1 MLINNDFMFKR
12 DIYNQLQEWAAR
24 TGRKPLVL
32 RGARQ
37 VGKTTLVNEFARNFE
52 NYLHL
57 NLEREEDARLFQGT
71 DKVQEIVQI
80 ACFQK
85 NVLLREGRTL
95 LFIDEIQNV
104 PKAVALLRYFYEDM
118 PELYVIAAG
127 SRLQSL
133 LKERISFPVGRVE
146 YMQLSPCTFGE
157 YLTAMG
163 EEHYRTAID
172 EVSLP
177 SVLHEEA
184 MSRFHRY
191 TLIGGMPE
199 VVADYA
205 ENRDLVRL
213 KSIYNSLLKGYNED
227 VEKYAPTQL
236 QTHVI
241 RHILRTGWNKAGQ
254 TIRLGNFGESSYNS
268 KEVREAF
275 NILEK
280 AFILHLVYPVT
291 AVHAPVLPALKR
303 APKLMWL
310 DTGLVNFAANI
321 QTEVLHDRTLMDT
334 WQGAIAEHIV
344 AQQLQVLLDGQYIS
358 DLHFWVRDKQGSN
371 AEADFIW
378 QKGTQIIPIEV
389 KCGNNAHLRSIHSF
403 MDLSGGDLAIR
414 IWNAPYSVDDV
425 KTVAGKSFRLINLPF
440 YYLGSLPKILS
451 SI

>member
-1 MLINNDFMFKR
+1 M
-12 DIYNQLQEWAAR
+12 
-24 TGRKPLVL
+24 
-32 RGARQ
+32 
-37 VGKTTLVNEFARNFE
+37 
-52 NYLHL
+52 
-57 NLEREEDARLFQGT
+57 
-71 DKVQEIVQI
+71 
-80 ACFQK
+80 
-85 NVLLREGRTL
+85 
-95 LFIDEIQNV
+95 
-104 PKAVALLRYFYEDM
+104 
-118 PELYVIAAG
+118 
-127 SRLQSL
+127 
-133 LKERISFPVGRVE
+133 GRVE

-163 EEHYRTAID
+163 EGHYRTAID
-172 EVSLP
+172 EISLP
-177 SVLHEEA
+177 SALHEEA

-205 ENRDLVRL
+205 ENGDLVRL

-236 QTHVI
+236 QTYVI

-254 TIRLGNFGESSYNS
+254 TIKLGNFGESTYNS
-268 KEVREAF
+268 KEVREASIF
-275 NILEK
+275 WKK

-291 AVHAPVLPALKR
+291 AMHAPALPALKR

-344 AQQLQVLLDGQYIS
+344 AQQLQVLLDEQYIS

-371 AEADFIW
+371 AETDFVW

-389 KCGNNAHLRSIHSF
+389 KCGKNAHLRSLHSF
-403 MDLSGGDLAIR
+403 MDLSGGDLAVR
-414 IWNAPYSVDDV
+414 IWSGPYSIDDV

>member
-1 MLINNDFMFKR
+1 MFKR
-12 DIYNQLQEWAAR
+12 DVYRKLQEWAAR

-71 DKVQEIVQI
+71 DKVQEIVRI

-85 NVLLREGRTL
+85 NLSIREGRTL

-118 PELYVIAAG
+118 PQLYVIAAG

-146 YMQLSPCTFGE
+146 YMQLAPCSFGE
-157 YLTAMG
+157 YLVATG
-163 EEHYRTAID
+163 DEQYRAAID

-177 SVLHEEA
+177 TLLHTEA
-184 MSRFHRY
+184 MARFHRY
-191 TLIGGMPE
+191 ALIGGMPE
-199 VVADYA
+199 VVANYA
-205 ENRDLVRL
+205 SYEDLVRL
-213 KSIYNSLLKGYNED
+213 KPIYNSLLKGYNED

-236 QTHVI
+236 QTQVI

-254 TIRLGNFGESSYNS
+254 TIKLGNFGESNYNS

-275 NILEK
+275 GILEK
-280 AFILHLVYPVT
+280 AFILNLVYPIT
-291 AVHAPVLPALKR
+291 AVSAPAVSALRR

-321 QTEVLHDRTLMDT
+321 QTEFLHDDTLMDT

-344 AQQLQVLLDGQYIS
+344 AQQLSVLLEDQYVS
-358 DLHFWVRDKQGSN
+358 DLHFWVRDKQGTS
-371 AEADFIW
+371 AETDFVW
-378 QKGTQIIPIEV
+378 QRGSQIIPIEV
-389 KCGNNAHLRSIHSF
+389 KCGHNAHLRSLHSF
-403 MDLSGGDLAIR
+403 IELSGGDLAVR
-414 IWNAPYSVDDV
+414 IWNGNYSIDEV
-425 KTVAGKSFRLINLPF
+425 KTSTGKTFRLINLPF
-440 YYLGSLPKILS
+440 YYVGSLPGILEKI
-451 SI
+451 

>member
-1 MLINNDFMFKR
+1 MFRR
-12 DIYNQLQEWAAR
+12 DIYKKMQEWAER
-24 TGRKPLVL
+24 KGRKPLVL

-37 VGKTTLVNEFARNFE
+37 VGKTTVVNEFAQQFE

-57 NLEREEDARLFQGT
+57 NLEREEDARLFLST
-71 DKVQEIVQI
+71 DKVQEIVKI

-85 NVLLREGRTL
+85 NILLREGRTL

-146 YMQLSPCTFGE
+146 YMQLAPCTFGE

-163 EEHYRTAID
+163 DEQYRTAID
-172 EVSLP
+172 KVNLP

-191 TLIGGMPE
+191 ALIGGMPE
-199 VVADYA
+199 VVADYVV
-205 ENRDLVRL
+205 NGDLVRL

-236 QTHVI
+236 QTQVI
-241 RHILRTGWNKAGQ
+241 RHILKTGWNKAGQ
-254 TIRLGNFGESSYNS
+254 TIKLGNFGESNYNS
-268 KEVREAF
+268 KDVREAF
-275 NILEK
+275 GIMEK
-280 AFILHLVYPVT
+280 TFILNLVYPIT
-291 AVHAPVLPALKR
+291 AVSAPALPALKR

-321 QTEVLHDRTLMDT
+321 QTEFLHDRTLMDT
-334 WQGAIAEHIV
+334 WQGAVAEHIV
-344 AQQLQVLLDGQYIS
+344 GQQLRVLLDDLYIS
-358 DLHFWVRDKQGSN
+358 DLYFWVRDKQGSN
-371 AEADFIW
+371 AETDFVW
-378 QKGTQIIPIEV
+378 QNGTQIIPIEV
-389 KCGNNAHLRSIHSF
+389 KCGNNVHLRSLHSF
-403 MDLSGGDLAIR
+403 IDLSGGNLAIR
-414 IWNAPYSVDDV
+414 IWNGGYSVDDV
-425 KTVAGKSFRLINLPF
+425 KTASGRVFRLINLPF
-440 YYLGSLPKILS
+440 YYVGSLQRVLELNL
-451 SI
+451 

>member
-1 MLINNDFMFKR
+1 MFER
-12 DIYNQLQEWAAR
+12 DIYNQLQKWAER

-57 NLEREEDARLFQGT
+57 NLEREEDARLFQST
-71 DKVQEIVQI
+71 DKVQEIMKI

-85 NVLLREGRTL
+85 NILLREGRTL

-118 PELYVIAAG
+118 PDLYVIAAG

-163 EEHYRTAID
+163 EGHYRTAID
-172 EVSLP
+172 EISLP
-177 SVLHEEA
+177 SALHEEA

-205 ENRDLVRL
+205 ENGDLVRL

-236 QTHVI
+236 QT
-241 RHILRTGWNKAGQ
+241 
-254 TIRLGNFGESSYNS
+254 YNS

-291 AVHAPVLPALKR
+291 AMHAPALPALKR

-344 AQQLQVLLDGQYIS
+344 AQQLQVLLDEQYIS

-371 AEADFIW
+371 AETDFVW

-389 KCGNNAHLRSIHSF
+389 KCGKNAHLRSLHSF
-403 MDLSGGDLAIR
+403 MDLSGGDLAVR
-414 IWNAPYSVDDV
+414 IWSGPYSIDDV

>member
-1 MLINNDFMFKR
+1 MFKR
-12 DIYNQLQEWAAR
+12 DIYNQLQQWAEG
-24 TGRKPLVL
+24 TNRKPLVL

-37 VGKTTLVNEFARNFE
+37 VGKTTLVNEFAQNFE

-57 NLEREEDARLFQGT
+57 NLEREEDARLFQST
-71 DKVQEIVQI
+71 DKVQEIVKI

-85 NVLLREGRTL
+85 NILLHEGRTL

-118 PELYVIAAG
+118 PELYIIAAG

-146 YMQLSPCTFGE
+146 YMQLSPCSFGE
-157 YLTAMG
+157 YLIATG
-163 EEHYRTAID
+163 EAHYRTAID
-172 EVSLP
+172 EISLP
-177 SVLHEEA
+177 PVLHEEA
-184 MSRFHRY
+184 MARFHRY
-191 TLIGGMPE
+191 ALIGGMPE

-205 ENRDLVRL
+205 ENGDLVRL
-213 KSIYNSLLKGYNED
+213 RSIYNSLLRGYNED

-254 TIRLGNFGESSYNS
+254 TIKLGNFGESSYNS

-275 NILEK
+275 HILEK
-280 AFILHLVYPVT
+280 AFILHLVYPIT
-291 AVHAPVLPALKR
+291 AMHAPALPALKR

-310 DTGLVNFAANI
+310 DTGLVTFAANI

-344 AQQLQVLLDGQYIS
+344 AQQLQVLLDEQYIS

-371 AEADFIW
+371 AEADFVW
-378 QKGTQIIPIEV
+378 QMGTQIIPIEV
-389 KCGNNAHLRSIHSF
+389 KCGNNAHLRSLHSF
-403 MDLSGGDLAIR
+403 MDLSGGDLAVR
-414 IWNAPYSVDDV
+414 IWNGPYTIDDV
-425 KTVAGKSFRLINLPF
+425 KTVSGKKFQLINLPF